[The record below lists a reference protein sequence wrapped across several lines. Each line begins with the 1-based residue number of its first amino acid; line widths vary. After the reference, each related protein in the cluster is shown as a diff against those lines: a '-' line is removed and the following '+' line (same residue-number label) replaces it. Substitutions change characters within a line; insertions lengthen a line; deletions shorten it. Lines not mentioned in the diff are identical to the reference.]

1 MCFKGSGWLKAALK
15 AAAVVITIYFG
26 DLFLYDNKISE
37 SC

>member
-15 AAAVVITIYFG
+15 AAAVVINYFG
-26 DLFLYDNKISE
+26 DLFLYHNKISE